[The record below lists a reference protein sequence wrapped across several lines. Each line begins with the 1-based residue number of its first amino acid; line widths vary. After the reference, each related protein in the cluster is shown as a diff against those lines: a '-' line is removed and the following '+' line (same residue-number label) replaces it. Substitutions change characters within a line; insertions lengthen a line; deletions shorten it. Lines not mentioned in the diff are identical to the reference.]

1 MFSSMFCFRPG
12 RVKLLEPTSA
22 CDPDDVELAVRG
34 VRLGMELVAVVDPCF
49 DLARGES
56 LDNRRSTFEKWVVD
70 LVCVEALLECAF
82 CSALYGLEHGLLRTE
97 RELVAHQNSDLLQ
110 LLPSI
115 VELEQRADLEEA
127 CRYVKRSSKL
137 TPLA

>member
-49 DLARGES
+49 DLAEHLNPDISIRGMLHKPLPPGDYSFTGFPHLWKKRVRS
-56 LDNRRSTFEKWVVD
+56 LRLKVV
-70 LVCVEALLECAF
+70 LL
-82 CSALYGLEHGLLRTE
+82 
-97 RELVAHQNSDLLQ
+97 
-110 LLPSI
+110 
-115 VELEQRADLEEA
+115 
-127 CRYVKRSSKL
+127 
-137 TPLA
+137 